1 MAIRTTVDIPEP
13 LHAALRLR
21 AQQSGTSIRA
31 LVIGAIEQTYSA
43 PKKGERVTG
52 PIITGKRGK
61 LGPRFPVDEN
71 PHDLILP

>member
-31 LVIGAIEQTYSA
+31 LVIGAIEQAYA
-43 PKKGERVTG
+43 GPKKGERVTG
-52 PIITGKRGK
+52 PLVTKKGDR
-61 LGPRFPVDEN
+61 GPRFPVDQT